1 MGLYTTIYIV
11 RNGVKSETPIEFKAT
26 KAGRKAYFAFI
37 NYLHRNAIPYI
48 EVIPD

>member
-11 RNGVKSETPIEFKAT
+11 RDGAKSETPIEFTAT

-37 NYLHRNAIPYI
+37 NYLHRNAIAYV
-48 EVIPD
+48 EVLPE

>member
-1 MGLYTTIYIV
+1 MRTYTSIFII
-11 RNGVKSETPIEFKAT
+11 RDGIKSETPIAFKAT

-37 NYLHRNAIPYI
+37 NYLHRAGIAYI